1 MATKLSLLVPV
12 MLARDVTQYS
22 IQQNIKWV
30 EDFFDNVLCVVDSNK
45 VHKYV
50 SISSCKVVNDTSVVS
65 NRLYT
70 VTLKYKSGACPL
82 VIDVPFDFSLLT
94 HNTPISYVAVM
105 NIAIKILKL
114 QAVNL
119 NSANLQVFL

>member
-1 MATKLSLLVPV
+1 M
-12 MLARDVTQYS
+12 ARDVTKYS
-22 IQQNIKWV
+22 IVQNAEWI
-30 EDFFDNVLCVVDSNK
+30 ESFFDNVLCVVDSNK
-45 VHKYV
+45 VYKYV
-50 SISSCKVVNDTSVVS
+50 SISSCKVLNDTSVVS

-70 VTLKYKSGACPL
+70 VTLKYKTGPCPL
-82 VIDVPFDFSLLT
+82 VIDVPFNFSLLT